1 LVFRRPKKQPTGLHR
16 TGTFGRPSVL
26 KLQNGNRWGNAML
39 FRLRLWIRSKFGL
52 RKRTAPSSRLP
63 YELDEFAKLIS
74 SRDPD
79 ALKQLAVGLAGPA
92 QIRPPKLKA

>member
-1 LVFRRPKKQPTGLHR
+1 
-16 TGTFGRPSVL
+16 
-26 KLQNGNRWGNAML
+26 ML
-39 FRLRLWIRSKFGL
+39 FRLRLWVWFRLAL
-52 RKRTAPSSRLP
+52 RKRRPPSCRLP

-79 ALKQLAVGLAGPA
+79 VLKQLASGLAGPA

>member
-1 LVFRRPKKQPTGLHR
+1 M
-16 TGTFGRPSVL
+16 
-26 KLQNGNRWGNAML
+26 W
-39 FRLRLWIRSKFGL
+39 FRLRLWLRSKLGL
-52 RKRTAPSSRLP
+52 RKRAAPSSRLP

-92 QIRPPKLKA
+92 QIRPHKLKA